1 MPAANRSVQ
10 WQRAAVT
17 GGAGFSAATCASAC
31 WIQEPKSTVWTTS
44 SPARARTS
52 PISKAARLPVRRV
65 RRVGARLAEALT
77 GPYDLVLHF
86 ACCASPADYLR
97 LPLETLDA
105 GSLGTRALLAV
116 AERDGARFLLAS
128 TSEVYGDPLV
138 HPQREDYWGNV
149 NPVGPRSVYDESK
162 RFAEALVTA
171 HVRAQDADAG
181 IVRLFN
187 TYGPRMRAHD
197 GRAVPTFVCQALAGE
212 PLTVAGDGRQTRSL
226 CYVDDTVDGVLSV
239 AGSRSVRPVNIG
251 GTDEVTVGDIAR
263 RVVELTGS
271 ASRIEFGS
279 TVPWTTPSGA
289 APTPRWPANSWAGSR
304 RCPGRKAS
312 SRPSPTSPRTGRTPE
327 RPDIL
332 NPAPRRHRMRVLGIN
347 ALFHDPAAALVVDG
361 GWWRRPRR
369 SASAGAS
376 TASGRCRSRR
386 GSCPS
391 CPRAWCLDAGRAR
404 RRRPRR
410 GGLLL
415 RPRAARG
422 RRGARRARPVGPPAH
437 RRTRSGRPQ
446 FLRRGAARAG
456 PGQGP
461 LRPAPRRAR
470 RFRRRWPRRGPRTAR
485 CWCSTAAASA
495 RHHLAGRLRGRRARP
510 CWPPSRCRTRS
521 ACSTRS

>member
-1 MPAANRSVQ
+1 MPAANRSMQ

-17 GGAGFSAATCASAC
+17 GGAGFLGSHLCERLLDSGVEVDCVDNLLSGSRENVAHLEGRPGFRFVDCDVSAPECSD
-31 WIQEPKSTVWTTS
+31 
-44 SPARARTS
+44 
-52 PISKAARLPVRRV
+52 
-65 RRVGARLAEALT
+65 ALT

-171 HVRAQDADAG
+171 HVRARDADAG

-197 GRAVPTFVCQALAGE
+197 GRAVPTFVCQALAGV

-271 ASRIEFGS
+271 ASRIEF
-279 TVPWTTPSGA
+279 VD
-289 APTPRWPANSWAGSR
+289 
-304 RCPGRKAS
+304 
-312 SRPSPTSPRTGRTPE
+312 RPV
-327 RPDIL
+327 D
-332 NPAPRRHRMRVLGIN
+332 
-347 ALFHDPAAALVVDG
+347 DPQ
-361 GWWRRPRR
+361 
-369 SASAGAS
+369 
-376 TASGRCRSRR
+376 
-386 GSCPS
+386 
-391 CPRAWCLDAGRAR
+391 
-404 RRRPRR
+404 RRRPDTTLARE
-410 GGLLL
+410 LLGWEPKVPWEEGVKQTIAYFAAN
-415 RPRAARG
+415 RPD
-422 RRGARRARPVGPPAH
+422 
-437 RRTRSGRPQ
+437 S
-446 FLRRGAARAG
+446 
-456 PGQGP
+456 
-461 LRPAPRRAR
+461 
-470 RFRRRWPRRGPRTAR
+470 
-485 CWCSTAAASA
+485 
-495 RHHLAGRLRGRRARP
+495 
-510 CWPPSRCRTRS
+510 
-521 ACSTRS
+521 